1 MEENTLSVELL
12 EDIIKKFATAGKI
25 FSKEAQFQFDLAWEI
40 QQRNNEYDIVL
51 EYLCETEDGKQY
63 IDIVVFSKGEKNK
76 CWPIELKYKTRDK
89 KITYKVG
96 KTTSITYNQGA
107 PDNGSYDYIKDI
119 SRIENI
125 EKNLNYNGEEYCVE
139 CGYAIIMTNDW
150 HYYEELPK
158 KGENDKFK
166 FWYWKNFSLAQNELK
181 GDIKWIDPLS
191 GEEQDKGTHTTKDRE
206 DSINLKNTYSL
217 NWEEYDIKIYTYEPN
232 LRKKPDL
239 KYLIT
244 EIPPSKKQI

>member
-12 EDIIKKFATAGKI
+12 ETIIEGFATEGKI

-40 QQRNNEYDIVL
+40 HNKGYDIVL
-51 EYLCETEDGKQY
+51 EYLCETKDGKQY
-63 IDIVVFSKGEKNK
+63 IDLVVFSKGKENK
-76 CWPIELKYKTRDK
+76 CWPIELKYKTLDK

-96 KTTSITYNQGA
+96 ETTSITYNQGA

-150 HYYEELPK
+150 HYYEELPEK
-158 KGENDKFK
+158 RKNDKYK
-166 FWYWKNFSLAQNELK
+166 YWYWKNFSLAQNELK

-191 GEEQDKGTHTTKDRE
+191 DKEQDKGTHTTKDRE

-217 NWEEYDIKIYTYEPN
+217 KNKWKKYGIGEYTYEPN
-232 LRKKPDL
+232 LKKDPDL

-244 EIPPSKKQI
+244 EIPTSKKQI